1 MICAANPFIRLICI
15 ALTVYWIILLA
26 RVIVSWVELAGWR
39 PPPTGPLRT
48 IFELLFD
55 VTEPVLRLLRRIVP
69 PAGPLDSLRDRGVR
83 DHLRASRR
91 DLQMTQ
97 AREDR

>member
-1 MICAANPFIRLICI
+1 MICAGNAVGRLVCV
-15 ALTVYWIILLA
+15 ALGVYSIVLLA

-55 VTEPVLRLLRRIVP
+55 VTEPVLRPIRRILP
-69 PAGPLDSLRDRGVR
+69 PAGPLDLSVIVAFVIILVLRSAIC
-83 DHLRASRR
+83 L
-91 DLQMTQ
+91 
-97 AREDR
+97 